1 MTQEYCFEVTKTTD
15 AGFGT
20 RTDSVGYFWTFDDA
34 LSCWREHGGFF
45 NREEYATYGIRIAN
59 ARYYHP

>member
-1 MTQEYCFEVTKTTD
+1 MPQEYCFEVTKTTD

-20 RTDSVGYFWTFDDA
+20 CTVGVGYFWNFDDA
-34 LSCWREHGGFF
+34 LSCWREHGGF
-45 NREEYATYGIRIAN
+45 YDGQGASYGIHIVN